1 MRRGAWLPL
10 RRAAGRRAWRCTVAW
25 SRPRRAPRAWRRAA
39 GLVWRRR
46 SWSRTCGAGCG
57 PSIRRPRGRS
67 GVGRRR
73 MIRRGRST
81 GRGTDSRGRSGSAGR
96 GRADGTMRCLSPLPT
111 TTRLQPTRS
120 RMTSRLCTFAISKRL
135 KPHSAPRRSMSRS
148 LSVALRS
155 AVSMTTSGHGRG
167 CGFGTLE
174 VGRNSLG
181 SASLRPDA
189 FEPSEIA
196 DAGVLR
202 ALACLG
208 LPVLRG
214 EVGEQVVALHVPRI
228 ALKRPRQCAHLAAPR
243 VERVGGVARR
253 LQ

>member
-10 RRAAGRRAWRCTVAW
+10 RRAGGRRAWRCTAAW
-25 SRPRRAPRAWRRAA
+25 SRPRRGLGAWRRAA

-46 SWSRTCGAGCG
+46 SLSRTCGAGCA

-73 MIRRGRST
+73 MIRRGRSI
-81 GRGTDSRGRSGSAGR
+81 GRGTDSRWRIGSAGR
-96 GRADGTMRCLSPLPT
+96 GRRRWARCAACRPLPT

-120 RMTSRLCTFAISKRL
+120 RITSRLCTFAISKRL

-148 LSVALRS
+148 PSVALRS
-155 AVSMTTSGHGRG
+155 AASITTSGHGRG
-167 CGFGTLE
+167 CGSGRLT

-189 FEPSEIA
+189 LSH
-196 DAGVLR
+196 R
-202 ALACLG
+202 
-208 LPVLRG
+208 
-214 EVGEQVVALHVPRI
+214 
-228 ALKRPRQCAHLAAPR
+228 K
-243 VERVGGVARR
+243 
-253 LQ
+253 